1 MEASRG
7 VDGGLSLQGSGRG
20 GYCQGMGA
28 GVGGKEAGHGPSGF
42 GTVAKGRRIETMR
55 PGRKE
60 PRGFTP
66 TASGCVAGVF
76 AALTL
81 GACGLETIAGPEE
94 VTEAPRAAMDGNAA
108 TESPQGS
115 EVPGE
120 ETAEAQAAAA
130 DARHARASRAP
141 MIRWSSEIPA
151 EDRPR
156 PLVLVDGVRWGN
168 CWNEIAGL
176 NIESFEIIRR
186 SDAVD
191 IYGEDARDGAI
202 LIFTKQSNGD
212 SKGGEMPCE
221 PLSR

>member
-1 MEASRG
+1 
-7 VDGGLSLQGSGRG
+7 
-20 GYCQGMGA
+20 
-28 GVGGKEAGHGPSGF
+28 
-42 GTVAKGRRIETMR
+42 MR
-55 PGRKE
+55 PGRNE
-60 PRGFTP
+60 PRSFAP
-66 TASGCVAGVF
+66 TASGCVAGVV

-94 VTEAPRAAMDGNAA
+94 VTEAPQAAMDGNAA

-130 DARHARASRAP
+130 DARHAGASRAP
-141 MIRWSSEIPA
+141 MIRVSSEIP
-151 EDRPR
+151 RPR
-156 PLVLVDGVRWGN
+156 LVVLVDGVRWGN

-221 PLSR
+221 PLDR

>member
-1 MEASRG
+1 
-7 VDGGLSLQGSGRG
+7 
-20 GYCQGMGA
+20 
-28 GVGGKEAGHGPSGF
+28 
-42 GTVAKGRRIETMR
+42 MR
-55 PGRKE
+55 PGRNE
-60 PRGFTP
+60 PRSFAP
-66 TASGCVAGVF
+66 TASGCVAGVVV
-76 AALTL
+76 ALTL

-130 DARHARASRAP
+130 DARHAGTHREPLITPMSR
-141 MIRWSSEIPA
+141 IPL

-168 CWNEIAGL
+168 CRWNEIAGL

-221 PLSR
+221 PLDR